1 MLVVDSVSKCY
12 NVNGREVIAL
22 REVSFQMEQPEIL
35 GVMGRSGSGKTT
47 LLKIIAGLI
56 QPSTGSVNLNGEIV
70 TKPTRKIGMVF
81 QDYVAFPWLT
91 VEKNIEFGLKINKI
105 LDQSRK
111 LIIDKMLYATGLIEH
126 RKMYP
131 ITLSG
136 GQKQRLAI
144 ARALAIEPEV
154 LLMDEPFGALDQETK
169 SQIRNFIQSI
179 WIQIPF
185 KLIIVTHDRDD
196 SEKVCHRL
204 ISLDKDVTK

>member
-1 MLVVDSVSKCY
+1 MLEVDSVTKY
-12 NVNGREVIAL
+12 YHVNDKRIEAL
-22 REVSFQMEQPEIL
+22 KEVSFKIEGTEIF
-35 GVMGRSGSGKTT
+35 GIMGRSGSGKTT

-56 QPSTGSVNLNGEIV
+56 PPSNGTVRLNGKIIA
-70 TKPTRKIGMVF
+70 KPTQKIGMVF

-105 LDQSRK
+105 LDPKRN
-111 LIIDKMLYATGLIEH
+111 LLVDKMLDATGLVEH

-131 ITLSG
+131 NTLSG

-144 ARALAIEPEV
+144 ARALAVEPEV
-154 LLMDEPFGALDQETK
+154 LLMDEPFGALDLDTK

-179 WIQIPF
+179 WTKIPF

-196 SEKVCHRL
+196 AEKVCHRL
-204 ISLDKDVTK
+204 ISLDKDVIK

>member
-1 MLVVDSVSKCY
+1 MLEVDSVTKY
-12 NVNGREVIAL
+12 YHVNNKRIEAL
-22 REVSFQMEQPEIL
+22 KEVSFKIEGTEIF
-35 GVMGRSGSGKTT
+35 GIMGRSGSGKTT

-56 QPSTGSVNLNGEIV
+56 PPSTGTVRLNGGIV

-91 VEKNIEFGLKINKI
+91 VGKNIEFGLKINKI
-105 LDQSRK
+105 FGQSRN
-111 LIIDKMLYATGLIEH
+111 LIVDKMLDATGLAEH

-154 LLMDEPFGALDQETK
+154 LLMDEPFGALDEDTK
-169 SQIRNFIQSI
+169 SQMYILLKSI
-179 WIQIPF
+179 WDRIHF
-185 KLIIVTHDRDD
+185 KLIFVTHNRKEA
-196 SEKVCHRL
+196 EKICNRIITL
-204 ISLDKDVTK
+204 K